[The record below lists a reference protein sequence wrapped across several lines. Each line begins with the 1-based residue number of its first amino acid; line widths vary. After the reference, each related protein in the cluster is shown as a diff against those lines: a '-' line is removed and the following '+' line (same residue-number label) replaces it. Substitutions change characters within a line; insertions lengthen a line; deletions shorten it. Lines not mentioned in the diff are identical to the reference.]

1 MKPLENDLPT
11 DSQLTDA
18 IRNNDQLAFKDLFYK
33 YYPKLFRFAV
43 VHIQSK
49 DLACDLVQEVFFRVW
64 NKREKLNPKK
74 SIQAYLYKIL
84 NNLIINHYKLA
95 STKTVSLEHEIK
107 GSTFSTE
114 LALDAQIDIKLAL
127 DKLPTKLKSVF
138 ILSKVDGFK
147 YEEVAEICGISIK
160 AVEKRMT
167 TVLRILKK
175 FLA

>member
-1 MKPLENDLPT
+1 MNPLENDPPT
-11 DSQLTDA
+11 DSQLTEA

-33 YYPKLFRFAV
+33 YYPKLFRFAE

-84 NNLIINHYKLA
+84 NNLIINHHKLA
-95 STKTVSLEHEIK
+95 SSKTISLENNLNRNAFRTD
-107 GSTFSTE
+107 STIETE
-114 LALDAQIDIKLAL
+114 IDIQLAL
-127 DKLPTKLKSVF
+127 DKLPNKLKSVF
-138 ILSKVDGFK
+138 VLTKVDGLK

-167 TVLRILKK
+167 KALRILKK
-175 FLA
+175 LLT